1 MENREDILKK
11 IEKLLA
17 LAGNNPNENEAIAA
31 ALKA

>member
-1 MENREDILKK
+1 MENKEAVIRK
-11 IEKLLA
+11 IESLLA